1 MPPPEAG
8 IGSDDAMPDSMCTA
22 SLASCGVQYVL
33 LTEIGCC
40 VIGCVL
46 IGCCVI
52 GGLFLLF
59 RLWVDCL
66 IGVCGGAIVAV
77 GGATG
82 GVV

>member
-1 MPPPEAG
+1 MVCGGA
-8 IGSDDAMPDSMCTA
+8 
-22 SLASCGVQYVL
+22 LVSCGVQCVL
-33 LTEIGCC
+33 LTEIGCCVNGCC

-52 GGLFLLF
+52 GGFFLLF

-77 GGATG
+77 GGATS

>member
-1 MPPPEAG
+1 MVCDGA
-8 IGSDDAMPDSMCTA
+8 
-22 SLASCGVQYVL
+22 LASCGVQCVL

-40 VIGCVL
+40 VN
-46 IGCCVI
+46 GCCVI
-52 GGLFLLF
+52 EGFFLLF

-77 GGATG
+77 GGATS